1 MKEVDGIRISDTG
14 WIRNS
19 AIWKLQYSKY
29 IHPLAEFSY
38 AQYMKSHQMINGEF
52 REWDNRQKGLWEES
66 LYDGLIRHVRC
77 YELLDKG
84 YSVLEYKVDGQTE
97 RAVGW
102 DEDMEVI
109 ISSLIKNWYE
119 YWVKDKVETLNAIRF
134 NTEALKL
141 YELGVY
147 DA

>member
-1 MKEVDGIRISDTG
+1 
-14 WIRNS
+14 
-19 AIWKLQYSKY
+19 
-29 IHPLAEFSY
+29 
-38 AQYMKSHQMINGEF
+38 MKSHQMINGEF

-66 LYDGLIRHVRC
+66 LYDWLIRHVRC

-109 ISSLIKNWYE
+109 IASLIKNWYE